1 MEREDRAR
9 SAYLQSH
16 GSDFLL
22 NENELYVRDIIQQRV
37 KNDDPRL

>member
-9 SAYLQSH
+9 SAYLQNH
-16 GSDFLL
+16 GDDFLL
-22 NENELYVRDIIQQRV
+22 NENDLYVRDMIQQRV